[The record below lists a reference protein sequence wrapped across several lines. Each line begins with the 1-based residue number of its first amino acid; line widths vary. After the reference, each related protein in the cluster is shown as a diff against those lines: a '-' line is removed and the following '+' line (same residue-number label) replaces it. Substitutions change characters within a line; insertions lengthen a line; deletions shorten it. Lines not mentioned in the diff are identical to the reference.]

1 MGAIVVVLRSFYLFE
16 ILTFSEGDMNNSSNE
31 GNIAGAKKIEFEV
44 DDGGKGSVFIGADS
58 TIPNDP
64 FVIDSRS
71 PNSGDIISSSSPFS
85 PGVDGFFLLDTDND
99 GDTSGGGNFNFVFKV
114 VVSNPGATGISATFF
129 SQAAGNQGPTVG
141 ATAFMNIPIR
151 RGSKV
156 TVSYY
161 GGGANNLAKSIYVRM
176 WFYAMSASTN

>member
-1 MGAIVVVLRSFYLFE
+1 VSAIVVVLRLFCLFE
-16 ILTFSEGDMNNSSNE
+16 LLTFGEGDMNKSSND
-31 GNIAGAKKIEFEV
+31 GNIASAKKIELEM
-44 DDGGKGSVFIGADS
+44 DGGGNGLVFIGAGGA
-58 TIPNDP
+58 IPNDP

-85 PGVDGFFLLDTDND
+85 PSVDGFFLLDTDND
-99 GDTSGGGNFNFVFKV
+99 GNASGGGNFSFVFKV
-114 VVSNPGATGISATFF
+114 MVSNPGATGISATFF
-129 SQAAGNQGPTVG
+129 SQATGNQGPTVG
-141 ATAFMNIPIR
+141 ATAFMNVPIR